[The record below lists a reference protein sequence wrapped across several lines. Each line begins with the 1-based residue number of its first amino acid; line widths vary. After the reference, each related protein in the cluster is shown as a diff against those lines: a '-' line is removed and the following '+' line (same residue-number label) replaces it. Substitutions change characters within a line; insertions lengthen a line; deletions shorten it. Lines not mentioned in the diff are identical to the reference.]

1 MKRLK
6 KLQKIGS
13 AFVGASFL
21 LFFIGIIITIG
32 SFGNIECAIET
43 GTMLSQSDEFFNY
56 ILSFVGLVITII
68 SVWCINVS
76 TQYLEGIEISI
87 NKKRRGGRL

>member
-21 LFFIGIIITIG
+21 LFFIGFIITIG
-32 SFGNIECAIET
+32 AFGNIECAIET
-43 GTMLSQSDEFFNY
+43 GTILSKSDEVFSY
-56 ILSFVGLVITII
+56 ILSFVGVIVMII
-68 SVWCINVS
+68 SVLCINVS